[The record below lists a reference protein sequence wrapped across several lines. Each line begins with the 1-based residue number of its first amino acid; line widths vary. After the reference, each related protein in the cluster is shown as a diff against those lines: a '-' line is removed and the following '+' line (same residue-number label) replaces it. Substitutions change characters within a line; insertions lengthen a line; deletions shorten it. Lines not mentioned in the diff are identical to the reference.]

1 MLQCDACKD
10 NMVVTEYGTKVC
22 RCCGVESFD
31 SILSQDLCV
40 HNYAVPIHTTSTYTR
55 LKRFKKYLNRA
66 TMNQSQTSVP
76 EATWDYLLQKAPYK
90 GPSQIVKRL
99 KKAPKSIKKKCY
111 DCLPFLSHTLCPHL
125 SVPTLSEF
133 EKRRALQ
140 LFLILD
146 RAYQS
151 GEAFVS
157 YLFAL
162 EYILCIL
169 NRRDILPFLNKIS
182 CSKRR
187 CAYTRRLNRI
197 FSKTNQ

>member
-99 KKAPKSIKKKCY
+99 KKAPKSIKKNATTVY
-111 DCLPFLSHTLCPHL
+111 HFYHTHC
-125 SVPTLSEF
+125 VRTLV
-133 EKRRALQ
+133 
-140 LFLILD
+140 
-146 RAYQS
+146 YQHFQNLKK
-151 GEAFVS
+151 GAH
-157 YLFAL
+157 
-162 EYILCIL
+162 C
-169 NRRDILPFLNKIS
+169 S
-182 CSKRR
+182 C
-187 CAYTRRLNRI
+187 
-197 FSKTNQ
+197 F